1 MVRRSAVAVMFALLA
16 VTGMGSVGRAGAIIQ
31 VRAVD
36 TSNYPDVTLTVSV
49 EGDLISQADLVL
61 TENGRSVRPTAI
73 RSLGSS
79 GTNVEVVLAIDTS
92 NSMRGEPVATAFD
105 AARTFLARVPTWVH
119 VGVLTFAG
127 TPEVLVPVGASRTEL
142 ATLLAS
148 PPLTTRGTALYDALD
163 AAAAMFSGHGQRNV
177 ILLTD
182 GRRTTG
188 STDLDAAI
196 AAAQGARVTVFAV
209 GLRGEATDDPTLER
223 IASGTGGTYAGASSA
238 SLDDAYSSLA
248 DRLTRQYLVTY
259 RSKAPV
265 GTTST
270 VKVAVAGSSDS
281 ASFLTPFPSGS
292 GSAQRSALE
301 EFLQGPWGMA
311 VVLVVCFLTFLLA
324 LDTLLGRRAQ
334 RRRKREL
341 VDRMVAPSPLAPKH
355 QPSDRRGPLAWIP
368 DPVAFAAEN
377 ALPGQVSG
385 RVAGSLERAGW
396 AVRPGEFIA
405 SCACAAVIGAV
416 LGAVVAPIHVAG
428 LLLGVVTGAIPP
440 LLLSR
445 AIDRRQRAFQELL
458 PDLLTVLATSL
469 RAGHSFMQA
478 LDTVTREA
486 EEPAASEFTRIVTE
500 IRLGRPTD
508 DSLLAAA
515 DRMGSD
521 DFRWTAMAINIQR
534 QVGGNLAEVL
544 QTVANTCRE
553 REMIRRQVR
562 VLSAEGRLSVS
573 ILFVLPFLLAAY
585 LFVVNPKYLLALV
598 QEPIGVILL
607 GAAGLLMLVGLLWMR
622 KIVRIDV

>member
-1 MVRRSAVAVMFALLA
+1 MKRSIVAVTFALLLVA
-16 VTGMGSVGRAGAIIQ
+16 GMGSAVRAGGIVQI
-31 VRAVD
+31 RGVD
-36 TSNYPDVTLTVSV
+36 TSKYPDVTLTVSV
-49 EGDLISQADLVL
+49 EGAAISEGDLVL
-61 TENGRSVRPTAI
+61 TENGRAIHPTTI
-73 RSLGSS
+73 RDLGSS
-79 GTNVEVVLAIDTS
+79 GTNVDVVLAIDTS

-105 AARTFLARVPTWVH
+105 AARTFIASVSTSVR

-127 TPEVLVPVGASRTEL
+127 TPEVLAPVGASREQL

-148 PPLTTRGTALYDALD
+148 PPATTKGTALYDALA
-163 AAAAMFSGHGQRNV
+163 AAAAMFSGHGQHNV

-182 GRRTTG
+182 GRRTAG

-196 AAAQGARVTVFAV
+196 AAAHRARVTVFPV
-209 GLRGEATDDPTLER
+209 GLRGDATDAPTLQK
-223 IASGTGGTYAGASSA
+223 IADGTGGLYAGATSA
-238 SLDDAYSSLA
+238 SLDAAYSSLA

-259 RSKAPV
+259 RSRAPI

-270 VKVAVAGSSDS
+270 VEVTVGDSRDS
-281 ASFLTPFPSGS
+281 ASFLAPFPAGVD
-292 GSAQRSALE
+292 SAQRSALE
-301 EFLQGPWGMA
+301 ELLQGPWGMA
-311 VVLVVCFLTFLLA
+311 IVLVVCFLTFLLA

-334 RRRKREL
+334 RRRKRAL
-341 VDRMVAPSPLAPKH
+341 ADRMFAPAPFDPKLR
-355 QPSDRRGPLAWIP
+355 PSGRRGPLAWIP
-368 DPVAFAAEN
+368 DPVTFAAEN
-377 ALPGQVSG
+377 AIPGQLSG
-385 RVAGSLERAGW
+385 RVAGALERAGW
-396 AVRPGEFIA
+396 AVRPGEFVA
-405 SCACAAVIGAV
+405 VCVGAAVVGGAF
-416 LGAVVAPIHVAG
+416 GAVVMPIHVVG
-428 LLLGVVTGAIPP
+428 LLLGVVTGAIPR

-445 AIDRRQRAFQELL
+445 ATDRRQRAFQEQL
-458 PDLLTVLATSL
+458 PDLLTVLSTSL

-508 DSLLAAA
+508 DSLLAGA

-544 QTVANTCRE
+544 ETVADTCRE

-573 ILFVLPFLLAAY
+573 ILVALPFLLTGY
-585 LFVVNPKYLLALV
+585 LLVVNPKYLLTLV
-598 QEPIGVILL
+598 HEPIGIMLI
-607 GAAGLLMLVGLLWMR
+607 GTAGLLMFVGLLWMR

>member
-1 MVRRSAVAVMFALLA
+1 MVKRSAIAVLFAVLPVA
-16 VTGMGSVGRAGAIIQ
+16 GMGSVGRADAIIQ

-36 TSNYPDVTLTVSV
+36 TSAYPNVTLTVSV
-49 EGDLISQADLVL
+49 EGDLITQDDLVL
-61 TENGRSVRPTAI
+61 TENGRATHPTTVRDL
-73 RSLGSS
+73 SSS
-79 GTNVEVVLAIDTS
+79 GANVDVVLAIDTS
-92 NSMRGEPVATAFD
+92 NSMRGEPVATAFE

-119 VGVLTFAG
+119 VGVLTFAA
-127 TPEVLVPVGASRTEL
+127 TPEVLAPVGASRTEL
-142 ATLLAS
+142 ATLLTN
-148 PPLTTRGTALYDALD
+148 PPHTTRGTALYDAMD
-163 AAAAMFSGHGQRNV
+163 AATAMFSGRGQRNV

-188 STDLDAAI
+188 STDLDASI
-196 AAAQGARVTVFAV
+196 LTAQSAGVTVFAV
-209 GLRGEATDDPTLER
+209 GLRGQATDAPTLER
-223 IASGTGGTYAGASSA
+223 IADGTGGTYAGATNA
-238 SLDDAYSSLA
+238 GLDAAYSSLA

-259 RSKAPV
+259 RSKAPI

-270 VKVAVAGSSDS
+270 VTVAADGSSDTL
-281 ASFLTPFPSGS
+281 SFLTPFPHGS
-292 GSAQRSALE
+292 GSAQRSALDA
-301 EFLQGPWGMA
+301 FLQGPWGMT

-324 LDTLLGRRAQ
+324 LDIALGRRA
-334 RRRKREL
+334 RRRWQRERAG
-341 VDRMVAPSPLAPKH
+341 RMLAHAPIAPKH
-355 QPSDRRGPLAWIP
+355 LPNERKGPLAWIP

-377 ALPGQVSG
+377 AIPGNVSG

-405 SCACAAVIGAV
+405 VCACAAVIGAV
-416 LGAVVAPIHVAG
+416 FGAVVVPIHVAG
-428 LLLGVVTGAIPP
+428 LLLGVVTGMIPR

-445 AIDRRQRAFQELL
+445 AIDRRQRAFQEQL
-458 PDLLTVLATSL
+458 PDLLTVLSTSL

-486 EEPAASEFTRIVTE
+486 EEPAASEFSRVVTE

-508 DSLLAAA
+508 DALLAAA

-534 QVGGNLAEVL
+534 DVGGNLAEVL
-544 QTVANTCRE
+544 QTVADTCRE

-585 LFVVNPKYLLALV
+585 LLVVNPKYLLTLV
-598 QEPIGVILL
+598 HEPIGIMLL
-607 GAAGLLMLVGLLWMR
+607 GVAGLLMLMGLVWMR

>member
-1 MVRRSAVAVMFALLA
+1 VRRSAVAVTFALLA
-16 VTGMGSVGRAGAIIQ
+16 AAGMGSVAGADGIVQ

-36 TSNYPDVTLTVSV
+36 TSHYPDVTLTVSI
-49 EGDLISQADLVL
+49 EGEQISQADLVL
-61 TENGRSVRPTAI
+61 TENGRVVHPTTI
-73 RSLGSS
+73 RNLGSS
-79 GTNVEVVLAIDTS
+79 STNVDVVLAIDTS
-92 NSMRGEPVATAFD
+92 NSMRGEPVATAFE
-105 AARTFLARVPTWVH
+105 AARTFLARVPTSVN
-119 VGVLTFAG
+119 VGILTFAG
-127 TPEVLVPVGASRTEL
+127 TPDVLAPVGSSRIEL
-142 ATLLAS
+142 TTVLAS
-148 PPLTTRGTALYDALD
+148 PPETTRGTALYDALH
-163 AAAAMFSGHGQRNV
+163 AAAAMFSGQGQRNV

-182 GRRTTG
+182 GRRTAG

-196 AAAQGARVTVFAV
+196 AAAHDARVTVFPV
-209 GLRGEATDDPTLER
+209 GLRGEATDAPTLQL
-223 IASGTGGTYAGASSA
+223 IADGTGGTYEGATNA
-238 SLDDAYSSLA
+238 SLEAAYSSLA
-248 DRLTRQYLVTY
+248 DRLSRQYLVTY

-270 VKVAVAGSSDS
+270 VEVAVGDSSDS
-281 ASFLTPFPSGS
+281 ISFLAPFPSGS
-292 GSAQRSALE
+292 GSTERSPLE

-311 VVLVVCFLTFLLA
+311 VVLVVCFLTSFLA
-324 LDTLLGRRAQ
+324 LDTLLGRRAR

-341 VDRMVAPSPLAPKH
+341 SERMLAPAPLAPKR

-377 ALPGQVSG
+377 AVPGQVSG
-385 RVAGSLERAGW
+385 RVVSSLERAGW

-405 SCACAAVIGAV
+405 VCA
-416 LGAVVAPIHVAG
+416 GAVVVGAAFGAVAVPIHVAG
-428 LLLGVVTGAIPP
+428 LLLGVVTGAILP
-440 LLLSR
+440 LLLSK
-445 AIDRRQRAFQELL
+445 AIDRRQRAFQEQL

-486 EEPAASEFTRIVTE
+486 DEPAASEFTRIVTE
-500 IRLGRPTD
+500 IRLGRSTD

-544 QTVANTCRE
+544 ETVADTCRE

-562 VLSAEGRLSVS
+562 VLSAEGRLSVA
-573 ILFVLPFLLAAY
+573 ILFALPFLLAGY
-585 LFVVNPKYLLALV
+585 LLVVNPKYLATLV
-598 QEPIGVILL
+598 QEPIGILL
-607 GAAGLLMLVGLLWMR
+607 ICGAGILMVVGLVWMR
-622 KIVRIDV
+622 RIVRIDV